1 MPTAKRYSKKR
12 EAILELLRGTD
23 IHPSAEWVFQ
33 QLKPIYPDLSLGT
46 VYRNLTAFRQ
56 EGLITS
62 VGVVKGQ
69 ERFDATVEPHTH
81 FFCSECG
88 GVIDLNEIAT
98 PSEMAQAADET
109 YGVRVDR
116 CQLSFEGKC
125 KACLNRE
132 KELIQ

>member
-1 MPTAKRYSKKR
+1 MPAAKRSTKKR
-12 EAILELLRGTD
+12 EAILELLRETD
-23 IHPSAEWVFQ
+23 THPSAEWVFQ
-33 QLKPIYPDLSLGT
+33 QLKRIYPDLSLGT

-69 ERFDATVEPHTH
+69 ERFDANIEPHTH

-88 GVIDLNEIAT
+88 GVMDLHEIAT
-98 PSEMAQAADET
+98 PSEMAQAADEV
-109 YGVRVDR
+109 YGVHVDR

-125 KACLNRE
+125 KNCLS
-132 KELIQ
+132 KKIIH

>member
-1 MPTAKRYSKKR
+1 MSAAKRYSKKR
-12 EAILELLRGTD
+12 EAILKVLRETD
-23 IHPSAEWVFQ
+23 AHPSAEWVFQ
-33 QLKPIYPDLSLGT
+33 QLKPIYPDLSLAT

-56 EGLITS
+56 EGIITS

-98 PSEMAQAADET
+98 PYEMSRAADEA

-116 CQLSFEGKC
+116 CQLTLEGKC
-125 KACLNRE
+125 RACLNKE
-132 KELIQ
+132 KKLIQ